1 MTTANIYI
9 TIDQNDADT
18 ILNQYSKQTPETDIF
33 FKKSEEVKEKE
44 KEIQFFFIVT
54 KEMAEWCKSL
64 HKDHLDESGI
74 LYYILTSYQ
83 EKTGIT
89 V

>member
-1 MTTANIYI
+1 MAIANIYV
-9 TIDQNDADT
+9 TIDENDADT
-18 ILNQYSKQTPETDIF
+18 ILNQYSKQTTETEIF
-33 FKKSEEVKEKE
+33 FKSSEEVKEKE
-44 KEIQFFFIVT
+44 EEIQFSLIVT

-64 HKDHLDESGI
+64 CKDDLDESGV
-74 LYYILTSYQ
+74 LHHILTSYQ